1 MNKLICFFGIL
12 LTILSLVYLMKSLPD
27 VSYEYMHN
35 WQLKKPLSE
44 MKPDSGGLVPLD
56 LISRCDEY
64 LKFTRLLST
73 YILNVVE
80 K

>member
-12 LTILSLVYLMKSLPD
+12 LTILSLVFLTTSLPD
-27 VSYEYMHN
+27 VFYEYMHN
-35 WQLKKPLSE
+35 WQLKKPLAE
-44 MKPDSGGLVPLD
+44 MKLDSGGLVPFN
-56 LISRCDEY
+56 LIFRCGEY
-64 LKFTRLLST
+64 LKFNRLPSA